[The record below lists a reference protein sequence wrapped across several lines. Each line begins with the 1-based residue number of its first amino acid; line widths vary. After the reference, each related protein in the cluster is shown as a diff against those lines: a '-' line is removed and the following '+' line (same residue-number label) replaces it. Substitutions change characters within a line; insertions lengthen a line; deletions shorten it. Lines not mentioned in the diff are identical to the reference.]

1 MIQIYGLSKT
11 YPGGIRALEGVS
23 FSVNKGE
30 FVFVT
35 GPSGAGKTTLLR
47 LILLAEKPDRGEII
61 FEGVNITRLA
71 RLGRKAIYQFRR
83 KIGFVFQD
91 FKLIP
96 HLTVFENVA
105 LPLEILGYPL
115 KKVKKRVEQALRL
128 VGLDNKLFDQLP
140 PTLSGGEQQR
150 VAIARAIVSNPPL
163 IIADEPTGNLD
174 PDLTVE
180 IMNLFDKINLTGTT
194 LIVATHDRSIIERY
208 RKRTIF
214 LHKGRIVGDERL

>member
-1 MIQIYGLSKT
+1 MIQVYGLSKT
-11 YPGGIRALEGVS
+11 YPGGIKALEGVS

-61 FEGVNITRLA
+61 FEGVNITRL
-71 RLGRKAIYQFRR
+71 GRKAIHQFRR

-96 HLTVFENVA
+96 RLTVFENVA
-105 LPLEILGYPL
+105 LPLEISGYPL
-115 KKVKKRVEQALRL
+115 KKVKKRVEQVLML
-128 VGLDNKLFDQLP
+128 VGLDNKLFNQLP
-140 PTLSGGEQQR
+140 PALSGGEQQR

-214 LHKGRIVGDERL
+214 LHKGRIVGDERF

>member
-1 MIQIYGLSKT
+1 MIQVFGLSKT
-11 YPGGIRALEGVS
+11 YPGGIKALEGVS

-61 FEGVNITRLA
+61 FEGVNITRLS
-71 RLGRKAIYQFRR
+71 RKAICQFRR

-96 HLTVFENVA
+96 HLTVFENVT
-105 LPLEILGYPL
+105 LPLEISGYPM
-115 KKVKKRVEQALRL
+115 KKVKKRVEQVLML
-128 VGLDNKLFDQLP
+128 VGLDNKLFNQFP
-140 PTLSGGEQQR
+140 PALSGGEQQR

-174 PDLTVE
+174 PDLTIE
-180 IMNLFDKINLTGTT
+180 IMNLFEKINLAGTT
-194 LIVATHDRSIIERY
+194 LIVATHDRSIIEQY

-214 LHKGRIVGDERL
+214 LQKGMIIRDERF

>member
-105 LPLEILGYPL
+105 LPLEISGYPL